1 MTLPDTDATRA
12 FREARDVL
20 LAHRDDLDTA
30 RRLFQWP
37 RLDRFNWAL
46 DWFDVVAR
54 GNARPALRVVGPEGD
69 TDFSFDT
76 MARRSDQVASWL
88 QGLGVR
94 RKDPLLLLLDNRVEL
109 WETMLAATKL
119 GAVIVPTYTTTTPAE
134 LTDRIER
141 AGVRHVVAASALV
154 DRLAEI
160 PGDWTRIAVGAQRPG
175 WVPYTDSLAAPAEF
189 SPQGRSLADDPLFC
203 YFTSGTTSRPKM
215 VTHTHLS
222 YPVGHLSGMYWNGV
236 RPGDFHLNVSAPG
249 WAKHAWSSF
258 FVPWNAEA
266 TVVALADPRPGPDT
280 VLDALRT
287 RNITTLCAPPTVW
300 RGMVRQGLGERPAR
314 LREAAAVGESLE
326 PTLFHAVRQAWD
338 LPVRDGFGQTETT
351 AQIGNPPGR
360 EPAPGRMGWALP
372 GYDLVPIDRETGDEV
387 PDGTPGELCVRLS
400 PRPAGMMT
408 GYSGDPER
416 TARAFANGLY
426 HTGDLVVR
434 HEDGGFTYVSRTDDM
449 FKSFDHRISPLELE
463 WALLH
468 SPLVAD
474 AAVVAV
480 PHQVGL
486 WEPKAFVVLA
496 SGHERDAGSAGA
508 VFRRVIEELPR
519 EKWVRVLE
527 FVERLPLTPSGKI
540 RRAELRDRPE
550 TPDMVHRLPNT
561 WEGEGDFDGKAH
573 GRAEPAAVPLRTRH
587 GA

>member
-1 MTLPDTDATRA
+1 MTRPETDATGA
-12 FREARDVL
+12 FRAARDVL
-20 LAHRDDLDTA
+20 LTHRTDLDTA
-30 RRLFQWP
+30 RRLFRWP
-37 RLDRFNWAL
+37 QPEHFNWAL
-46 DWFDVVAR
+46 DWFDVVAHD
-54 GNARPALRVVGPEGD
+54 NARPALRVTGADGA

-76 MARRSDQVASWL
+76 MARRSDQVAAWF
-88 QGLGVR
+88 QHLGIR

-109 WETMLAATKL
+109 WETMLAAIKL
-119 GAVIVPTYTTTTPAE
+119 GAVIVPAYTTSTPGE
-134 LTDRIER
+134 LADRIDR
-141 AGVRHVVAASALV
+141 AGVRHVVASSALV
-154 DRLAEI
+154 DRLAGI
-160 PGDWTRIAVGAQRPG
+160 PGDWTRIAVGARRPG
-175 WVPYTDSLAAPAEF
+175 WVPYSDSSGAPAEF
-189 SPQGRSLADDPLFC
+189 TPRGRSRADDPLFC

-215 VTHTHLS
+215 VAHTHLS

-236 RPGDFHLNVSAPG
+236 RPGDVHLNVSAPG

-266 TVVALADPRPGPDT
+266 TVVALADPRPGPGT
-280 VLDALRT
+280 VLDTLRT
-287 RNITTLCAPPTVW
+287 TGVTTLCAPPTVW
-300 RGMVRQGLGERPAR
+300 RGMVRQGLGERPEL

-326 PTLFHAVRQAWD
+326 PTLFHAVRQAWG

-351 AQIGNPPGR
+351 AQIGNTPGR
-360 EPAPGRMGWALP
+360 EAVPGRMGRALP
-372 GYDLVPIDRETGDEV
+372 GYDLVLIDRETGAEV

-416 TARAFANGLY
+416 TAKAFANGLY

-434 HEDGGFTYVSRTDDM
+434 HEDGGFAYVSRTDDM

-463 WALLH
+463 RALLR

-480 PHQVGL
+480 PHPVGL
-486 WEPKAFVVLA
+486 WEPKAFVVLTA
-496 SGHERDAGSAGA
+496 GREQDTGSAGA
-508 VFRRVIEELPR
+508 LFRHVVEELPR
-519 EKWVRVLE
+519 EKWVRLLE
-527 FVERLPLTPSGKI
+527 FTDRLPLTPSGKI

-550 TPDMVHRLPNT
+550 TPGSVHRMPSS
-561 WEGEGDFDGKAH
+561 WEGDCDGDTRD
-573 GRAEPAAVPLRTRH
+573 RAEPVAVPVRPRD

>member
-1 MTLPDTDATRA
+1 MTIHDTDATRA

-20 LAHRDDLDTA
+20 LNHRDDLDAA
-30 RRLFQWP
+30 RAAFRWP
-37 RLDRFNWAL
+37 RLERFNWAL

-54 GNARPALRVVGPEGD
+54 GNSRPALRVVGPQGD
-69 TDFSFDT
+69 TDFSYDT

-109 WETMLAATKL
+109 WEVMLAAIKL
-119 GAVIVPTYTTTTPAE
+119 GAVIVPTYTTTTPAD
-134 LTDRIER
+134 LADRVER
-141 AGVRHVVAASALV
+141 AGIRHVVAAADLV
-154 DRLAEI
+154 ERFDGIA
-160 PGDWTRIAVGAQRPG
+160 GDFTRIAVGAERAG
-175 WVPYTDSLAAPAEF
+175 WLPYTDSLGAAGEF
-189 SPQGRSLADDPLFC
+189 VPQGWSLADDPLFC

-215 VTHTHLS
+215 VAHTHLS

-236 RPGDFHLNVSAPG
+236 RPGDLHLNVSAPG

-266 TVVALADPRPGPDT
+266 TVVALADPRPGPAA
-280 VLDALRT
+280 VLHALRT
-287 RNITTLCAPPTVW
+287 REITTLCAPPTVW
-300 RGMVRQGLGERPAR
+300 RGMVQQGLGERPGR

-326 PTLFHAVRQAWD
+326 PALFHAVHRAWGM
-338 LPVRDGFGQTETT
+338 PVRDGFGQTETT

-360 EPAPGRMGWALP
+360 EIRPGRMGWALP
-372 GYDLVPIDRETGDEV
+372 GYDLVLIDRETGLEV

-408 GYSGDPER
+408 GYSGDAER
-416 TARAFANGLY
+416 TARAFENGVY

-434 HEDGGFTYVSRTDDM
+434 NDDGSFSYISRTDDM

-463 WALLH
+463 RALLR

-474 AAVVAV
+474 AAVVAI
-480 PHQVGL
+480 PHPVGL
-486 WEPKAFVVLA
+486 WEPKAFVVPA
-496 SGHERDAGSAGA
+496 QGHAPDAVSAEA
-508 VFRRVIEELPR
+508 VFRCAVEELPR

-527 FVERLPLTPSGKI
+527 FVGDLPLTPSGKI

-550 TPDMVHRLPNT
+550 TPGMVHRLPDN
-561 WEGEGDFDGKAH
+561 WEGDSDGEAH
-573 GRAEPAAVPLRTRH
+573 GGVGPAAVPVRAGH
-587 GA
+587 